1 MFPDGRT
8 HQFIYKSD
16 SVFVSGK
23 GSGFYRIYWR
33 VQSVVSSTGAMMKA
47 EYSSPDVQSGI
58 LTKVSLINLS
68 EDYCNPYADTCGTLT
83 QDEVSLSKSGGTV
96 TDDFAN
102 QTTVTSTG
110 GLVTSLDRPETA
122 NVDLAVSYDGSS
134 NVQTV
139 TDQGENFTYASSTS
153 GSLQTTTVTSGAG
166 ATETFVVDTITS
178 NLTSYTDPQ
187 GGVTTFLY
195 DSAGRK
201 TRETY
206 PEGNYVNWTYDSRG
220 NVTEVRRV
228 AKAGSGLADIVSTA
242 NYASTCTNELTCN
255 KPNYIIDERGNR
267 TDFTYDPVHGG
278 VTRVQLP
285 AASTGAPR
293 AQIDYTYSALYAQ
306 IKNTSG
312 VLVNVSDPT
321 YKVTQI
327 KSCATAA
334 TCAGSANETVI
345 TYAYNNPNLL
355 MTSMTISA
363 GDGSVSSQYQY
374 TYRPTGKLWKVDG
387 PLAGTEDTVYYFDR
401 RTTFRPPNTPYT
413 SAIIYPDPD
422 GAGPLK
428 RPAVRRTYGDGT
440 QVTKVEVGT
449 VTGTSG
455 SDMTNLVVTSTVNL
469 SYDTKGNLI
478 RQDVLAGGTIYA
490 LQQFSY
496 DSRNR
501 LECTAVRMNPALF
514 GSPPS
519 SACTLGTPGTFGEDR
534 ITKRGYDNSDRMTS
548 VRTSFGTSV
557 ESLEQLGYTANS
569 QLAYVIDA
577 ELNRTTYEY
586 DGHDRNLKVRYPVAT
601 KGSNSSSTTD
611 YEQFTY
617 DAASNV
623 TQVRLRDG
631 ATIALTYDNLNR
643 PVSRTPNGEPTVNLT
658 YDLAGRLTQMQRTS
672 DGVTLTNGWDAL
684 GRLTSESQPYGTASY
699 QYDAAGRLTRLTW
712 PDAFYANYDYDLLGR
727 VTKIRE
733 NGATSGIGVL
743 ASYSYN
749 DIGQRASIAYGN
761 GTSRTYAWD
770 AAGRLEGLQIDQAG
784 TSADLVIGKVG
795 STGTP
800 IAYNPAGQIIS
811 QVRSND
817 SYAWTGNYNFDRN
830 YTANGLNQYT
840 NSGGT
845 SITYDTRGNLATSGS
860 DSYGYDKLNQLTS
873 APAATL
879 TYDPSGRLQQLAG
892 TQTTRYVYS
901 GSALLA
907 EKSTGGAILRRY
919 VPGPGIDVPVV
930 WYEGSGNADRRW
942 LQADE
947 RGSVIALS
955 NASGASIGINRYDE
969 YGIPQAG
976 NLGAFQYTGQTWIA
990 DIGMYNYKAR
1000 MYSPTLGRF
1009 MQADPIGY
1017 GDGLNWY
1024 NYVSSDP
1031 VNFVDPT
1038 GTSCSYSST
1047 TYWWVPTIG
1056 GNGPNDPL
1064 RPGSPYVYDSSF
1076 SRSCQTEA
1084 LQLAQ
1089 NSKTTPSGGSGK
1101 GPQNNPFKLS
1111 NCAGQP
1117 GMSTFNWAADA
1128 AFNANP
1134 YHLYDSI
1141 FPFSV
1146 LRGMRI
1152 HAEFAG
1158 SIRLTGG
1165 LYSSEVSYKDGL
1177 VVPYGTPGSVRAD
1190 GVYGPIDA
1198 PLYVVELKSG
1208 FAIPTPSEIAKYG
1221 ANLPAGTRLCG
1232 IVEAPGPQT

>member
-1 MFPDGRT
+1 MNRANAQYRGSMTDNVIDFASSRAVRRIYVGAMLSGSLIGLLAFASEANAQVQDGLLTPTRPILDARGVDVRTRQIGVSSAAISALDFEFSDGQFSNTRRDQLNAYIVLSGADRVVFINGNSLKFISIGSGQFTSVNGAEYKLVSLGAVGSENYLLTLPDGTKVTFFAAAGTGERNSNLLIKSYISNIVFPDGRT

-449 VTGTSG
+449 VTGTRS
-455 SDMTNLVVTSTVNL
+455 
-469 SYDTKGNLI
+469 
-478 RQDVLAGGTIYA
+478 
-490 LQQFSY
+490 
-496 DSRNR
+496 
-501 LECTAVRMNPALF
+501 E
-514 GSPPS
+514 
-519 SACTLGTPGTFGEDR
+519 E
-534 ITKRGYDNSDRMTS
+534 
-548 VRTSFGTSV
+548 
-557 ESLEQLGYTANS
+557 
-569 QLAYVIDA
+569 
-577 ELNRTTYEY
+577 
-586 DGHDRNLKVRYPVAT
+586 H
-601 KGSNSSSTTD
+601 
-611 YEQFTY
+611 
-617 DAASNV
+617 
-623 TQVRLRDG
+623 
-631 ATIALTYDNLNR
+631 
-643 PVSRTPNGEPTVNLT
+643 
-658 YDLAGRLTQMQRTS
+658 
-672 DGVTLTNGWDAL
+672 
-684 GRLTSESQPYGTASY
+684 TSELQSQ
-699 QYDAAGRLTRLTW
+699 
-712 PDAFYANYDYDLLGR
+712 
-727 VTKIRE
+727 
-733 NGATSGIGVL
+733 
-743 ASYSYN
+743 
-749 DIGQRASIAYGN
+749 
-761 GTSRTYAWD
+761 
-770 AAGRLEGLQIDQAG
+770 
-784 TSADLVIGKVG
+784 
-795 STGTP
+795 
-800 IAYNPAGQIIS
+800 
-811 QVRSND
+811 SN
-817 SYAWTGNYNFDRN
+817 
-830 YTANGLNQYT
+830 
-840 NSGGT
+840 
-845 SITYDTRGNLATSGS
+845 
-860 DSYGYDKLNQLTS
+860 
-873 APAATL
+873 
-879 TYDPSGRLQQLAG
+879 
-892 TQTTRYVYS
+892 
-901 GSALLA
+901 
-907 EKSTGGAILRRY
+907 
-919 VPGPGIDVPVV
+919 
-930 WYEGSGNADRRW
+930 
-942 LQADE
+942 
-947 RGSVIALS
+947 
-955 NASGASIGINRYDE
+955 
-969 YGIPQAG
+969 
-976 NLGAFQYTGQTWIA
+976 
-990 DIGMYNYKAR
+990 
-1000 MYSPTLGRF
+1000 
-1009 MQADPIGY
+1009 
-1017 GDGLNWY
+1017 
-1024 NYVSSDP
+1024 
-1031 VNFVDPT
+1031 
-1038 GTSCSYSST
+1038 
-1047 TYWWVPTIG
+1047 
-1056 GNGPNDPL
+1056 
-1064 RPGSPYVYDSSF
+1064 
-1076 SRSCQTEA
+1076 
-1084 LQLAQ
+1084 
-1089 NSKTTPSGGSGK
+1089 
-1101 GPQNNPFKLS
+1101 
-1111 NCAGQP
+1111 
-1117 GMSTFNWAADA
+1117 
-1128 AFNANP
+1128 
-1134 YHLYDSI
+1134 
-1141 FPFSV
+1141 
-1146 LRGMRI
+1146 
-1152 HAEFAG
+1152 
-1158 SIRLTGG
+1158 
-1165 LYSSEVSYKDGL
+1165 
-1177 VVPYGTPGSVRAD
+1177 
-1190 GVYGPIDA
+1190 
-1198 PLYVVELKSG
+1198 
-1208 FAIPTPSEIAKYG
+1208 
-1221 ANLPAGTRLCG
+1221 
-1232 IVEAPGPQT
+1232 